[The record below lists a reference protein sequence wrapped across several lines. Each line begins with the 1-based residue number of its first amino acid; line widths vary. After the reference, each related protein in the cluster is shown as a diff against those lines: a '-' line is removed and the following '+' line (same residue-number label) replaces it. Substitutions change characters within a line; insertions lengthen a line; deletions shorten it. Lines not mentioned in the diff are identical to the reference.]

1 MNTVLVVED
10 GLADR
15 EIISQYLQQAGYFV
29 ISAKS
34 GEEAEEKLQKNK
46 PNVIFLDVIL
56 PGQSGFEMCRELKK
70 NPQTSKIPIVICST
84 KNSDADKMWGKMLGA
99 DAYLSK
105 PINQTELIS
114 TLNQI
119 IK

>member
-1 MNTVLVVED
+1 
-10 GLADR
+10 
-15 EIISQYLQQAGYFV
+15 
-29 ISAKS
+29 
-34 GEEAEEKLQKNK
+34 
-46 PNVIFLDVIL
+46 
-56 PGQSGFEMCRELKK
+56 CRELKK